1 MKEFII
7 AFILIAI
14 PLFVYFFLIKTSS
27 SAKPKE
33 KEETKKEVEMV
44 KVEESS
50 KPEQKEK
57 TVNPKDYLIKT
68 FKDTKDLRR
77 CYIHHNGHVVIY
89 SDDKRISFAYIK
101 YIGGKGQKIISKS
114 VDRDL
119 ISDIAYSEKSRKIAV
134 TLKNSKNILFYSLVD
149 DNGKT
154 KLQQLPQSIETKRKF
169 EIKEVVISNDG
180 NYVSTSGTDQDTEI
194 QIYNIESMKLID
206 KLETGGINNLQIKMS
221 QDDNDILVSTFLND
235 ISVIHFDKKEKFNNQ
250 NLGYETIVSIIRKK
264 SISGIKE
271 KIACFEFSNELQFFV
286 VSTDSKTIK
295 IMQNYGNISESKVFS
310 EFKTDFRSDTVSL
323 YVNSFFNGKIEGYVA
338 LVDGT
343 DIVICDT
350 DGNVV
355 MRMEKAHDNEII
367 ALKLVKVNLEE
378 NEEAP
383 KDSFINEQF
392 EGAKDKEGKI
402 ALISASK
409 DGRVKIWNLKL

>member
-1 MKEFII
+1 M
-7 AFILIAI
+7 
-14 PLFVYFFLIKTSS
+14 
-27 SAKPKE
+27 
-33 KEETKKEVEMV
+33 
-44 KVEESS
+44 
-50 KPEQKEK
+50 
-57 TVNPKDYLIKT
+57 
-68 FKDTKDLRR
+68 
-77 CYIHHNGHVVIY
+77 
-89 SDDKRISFAYIK
+89 
-101 YIGGKGQKIISKS
+101 
-114 VDRDL
+114 
-119 ISDIAYSEKSRKIAV
+119 
-134 TLKNSKNILFYSLVD
+134 
-149 DNGKT
+149 
-154 KLQQLPQSIETKRKF
+154 
-169 EIKEVVISNDG
+169 
-180 NYVSTSGTDQDTEI
+180 STSGTDQDTEI
-194 QIYNIESMKLID
+194 QIYNIATIKLID
-206 KLETGGINNLQIKMS
+206 KLETGGINNLQMKMS

-271 KIACFEFSNELQFFV
+271 KISCFEFSNDQQFFV
-286 VSTDSKTIK
+286 VSTDSRTIK

-310 EFKTDFRSDTVSL
+310 EFKTDFKSDTVSL

-350 DGNVV
+350 EGNVL
-355 MRMEKAHDNEII
+355 MRMEKAHDNEIL

-383 KDSFINEQF
+383 KDSFISEQF
-392 EGAKDKEGKI
+392 EDAKDKEGKI

>member
-1 MKEFII
+1 M
-7 AFILIAI
+7 
-14 PLFVYFFLIKTSS
+14 
-27 SAKPKE
+27 
-33 KEETKKEVEMV
+33 
-44 KVEESS
+44 
-50 KPEQKEK
+50 
-57 TVNPKDYLIKT
+57 
-68 FKDTKDLRR
+68 
-77 CYIHHNGHVVIY
+77 
-89 SDDKRISFAYIK
+89 
-101 YIGGKGQKIISKS
+101 
-114 VDRDL
+114 
-119 ISDIAYSEKSRKIAV
+119 
-134 TLKNSKNILFYSLVD
+134 
-149 DNGKT
+149 
-154 KLQQLPQSIETKRKF
+154 
-169 EIKEVVISNDG
+169 
-180 NYVSTSGTDQDTEI
+180 
-194 QIYNIESMKLID
+194 
-206 KLETGGINNLQIKMS
+206 
-221 QDDNDILVSTFLND
+221 
-235 ISVIHFDKKEKFNNQ
+235 
-250 NLGYETIVSIIRKK
+250 SIIRKK

>member
-1 MKEFII
+1 
-7 AFILIAI
+7 
-14 PLFVYFFLIKTSS
+14 
-27 SAKPKE
+27 
-33 KEETKKEVEMV
+33 
-44 KVEESS
+44 
-50 KPEQKEK
+50 
-57 TVNPKDYLIKT
+57 
-68 FKDTKDLRR
+68 
-77 CYIHHNGHVVIY
+77 
-89 SDDKRISFAYIK
+89 
-101 YIGGKGQKIISKS
+101 
-114 VDRDL
+114 
-119 ISDIAYSEKSRKIAV
+119 
-134 TLKNSKNILFYSLVD
+134 
-149 DNGKT
+149 
-154 KLQQLPQSIETKRKF
+154 
-169 EIKEVVISNDG
+169 
-180 NYVSTSGTDQDTEI
+180 
-194 QIYNIESMKLID
+194 
-206 KLETGGINNLQIKMS
+206 
-221 QDDNDILVSTFLND
+221 
-235 ISVIHFDKKEKFNNQ
+235 
-250 NLGYETIVSIIRKK
+250 
-264 SISGIKE
+264 
-271 KIACFEFSNELQFFV
+271 
-286 VSTDSKTIK
+286 
-295 IMQNYGNISESKVFS
+295 MQNYGNISESKVFS